1 MLKNQTALITGSNRG
16 IGKTI
21 ALTFAKNGANIVVNY
36 VGEANEAEALE
47 TVNEIKELGVEAIAI
62 DCNVVDGDAVT
73 AMIKQIKTTF
83 GTLDIVVNNA
93 GITKD
98 KLLISMKE
106 DDFDAVINVNLKGTF
121 LVSKAASK
129 LMIKQRKGTIINI
142 SSVIGLIGNAGQVNY
157 AASKAGIIG
166 FTKSLAKELAS
177 RNVRAN
183 AICPGFIQT
192 KMTDVLSDEI
202 KKSMED
208 VIALKRLGNPEDVA
222 NAALFLASEQAN
234 YITGQSLNVC
244 GGMVM

>member
-1 MLKNQTALITGSNRG
+1 MLKNQTALVTGSNRG
-16 IGKTI
+16 IGKVI

-36 VGEANEAEALE
+36 VGEANKAEALD
-47 TVNEIKELGVEAIAI
+47 TVEEIKALGVEAIAI
-62 DCNVVDGDAVT
+62 DCNVVDNDAVV
-73 AMIKQIKTTF
+73 AMIKEIKTTF

-93 GITKD
+93 GITRD

-106 DDFDAVINVNLKGTF
+106 EDFDSVINVNLKGTF

-129 LMIKQRKGTIINI
+129 LMIKQRKGSIINI
-142 SSVIGLIGNAGQVNY
+142 SSVIGVVGNAGQANY

-177 RNVRAN
+177 RNIRAN

-222 NAALFLASEQAN
+222 NAALFLASEQSS
-234 YITGQSLNVC
+234 YITGQALNVC